1 MLSDVLLDFGQS
13 FHSVILIR
21 QLLDSLIGSLQASP
35 DPRFPINAMNSGLF
49 PHKAIESSF
58 LGRIFTLF
66 FAPSQSGN
74 RRESHLRAKSAAGAA
89 WTDSGICKPCWSHST
104 APATDHAKIA
114 LRKFVSWRIRILKF
128 QSNFTSGS
136 AVRSLSK
143 GISMYRRLPLSF
155 IMMLREEVP
164 IRQALSPT
172 PSGAAGPDPLAT
184 PILTACRLTSTSV
197 RRPHGSTVGRF
208 RLAD

>member
-89 WTDSGICKPCWSHST
+89 WTDSGICKPCWCHST
-104 APATDHAKIA
+104 APATDHAKDCLEEVRVLAHSDFEVSIELHKRIGGQVVVKRNLDVSA
-114 LRKFVSWRIRILKF
+114 LVAAIIHFDAERRSPY
-128 QSNFTSGS
+128 S
-136 AVRSLSK
+136 ASSLSN
-143 GISMYRRLPLSF
+143 SF
-155 IMMLREEVP
+155 R
-164 IRQALSPT
+164 
-172 PSGAAGPDPLAT
+172 
-184 PILTACRLTSTSV
+184 CRWTRSTSNADTDGLPPNFNE
-197 RRPHGSTVGRF
+197 RAKATRF
-208 RLAD
+208 NSW